1 MAMNELQR
9 QAYLRELGIQT
20 YFPRRALPG
29 AKPSRLFGASV
40 LHVEVS
46 GADPSQQHSSDQ
58 RARLLADSGVP
69 SAPFRGVPKVIFEAM
84 SGVTAAVPSTVAPA
98 VAPEVALVVAPEARS
113 EPARKVAMAPAAM
126 PTPAAPVAVPAS
138 AAPPRFAFAY
148 FPVSDELAVINELP
162 WAKSA
167 AVSPACRQL
176 LAGMLRALGM
186 PNDERALTSM
196 VFTWPLLEGPDI
208 DQGEESARQTLSGF
222 LARRLKL
229 RPVRHLLVLAEQ
241 SAGYLFPAEFDWQQG
256 NGELQRH
263 PLFDMK
269 VVVTR
274 SLNAMDAVPDLK
286 REVWQAMQPLR
297 QALANSSAAPS
308 ANPLANPSGNH

>member
-40 LHVEVS
+40 LGAGMTE
-46 GADPSQQHSSDQ
+46 ADPSPPSGRDQ
-58 RARLLADSGVP
+58 GVRLLADIGVP
-69 SAPFRGVPKVIFEAM
+69 SVPATSAPKVIP
-84 SGVTAAVPSTVAPA
+84 AAVPEATVRAATEVRAEPAGKVATAPA
-98 VAPEVALVVAPEARS
+98 PVL
-113 EPARKVAMAPAAM
+113 
-126 PTPAAPVAVPAS
+126 TPAAPVTVSVS

-148 FPVSDELAVINELP
+148 FPVSEELAVISELP
-162 WAKSA
+162 WAKST

-186 PNDERALTSM
+186 PADERALTSM
-196 VFTWPLLEGPDI
+196 VFTWPLMEGPDI
-208 DQGEESARQTLSGF
+208 EQGEESARQTLAGF

-229 RPVRHLLVLAEQ
+229 RPVRYLLVLAEQ
-241 SAGYLFPAEFDWQQG
+241 STGYLFPADFDWQQERG
-256 NGELQRH
+256 GLLQH
-263 PLFDMK
+263 PHFDMK

-297 QALANSSAAPS
+297 QALANH
-308 ANPLANPSGNH
+308 SGNHSGSH

>member
-1 MAMNELQR
+1 MVMNELQR

-40 LHVEVS
+40 LGVEVS
-46 GADPSQQHSSDQ
+46 GVDPSQQHGRDQ
-58 RARLLADSGVP
+58 RARLLVDSEVP
-69 SAPFRGVPKVIFEAM
+69 SA
-84 SGVTAAVPSTVAPA
+84 
-98 VAPEVALVVAPEARS
+98 
-113 EPARKVAMAPAAM
+113 PARKVAMATAAAPA
-126 PTPAAPVAVPAS
+126 PTAPVAVTANP
-138 AAPPRFAFAY
+138 APPRFAFAY
-148 FPVSDELAVINELP
+148 FPVSEELAVINELP

-196 VFTWPLLEGPDI
+196 VFTWPLLEGPNI
-208 DQGEESARQTLSGF
+208 DQGEESARQTLAGF

-241 SAGYLFPAEFDWQQG
+241 SAGYLFPADFDWQQG
-256 NGELQRH
+256 RGELQCH
-263 PLFDMK
+263 PLFDMT

-297 QALANSSAAPS
+297 QALASSSSATSATPPTNPS
-308 ANPLANPSGNH
+308 ANPSGNH

>member
-20 YFPRRALPG
+20 YFPRRVLPG

-40 LHVEVS
+40 LGEPKMPVSTVLEIVSAAEPVVPAAVVPVVRVEHTRQ
-46 GADPSQQHSSDQ
+46 A
-58 RARLLADSGVP
+58 
-69 SAPFRGVPKVIFEAM
+69 AM
-84 SGVTAAVPSTVAPA
+84 EPAAVPAPSSPPASASVAP
-98 VAPEVALVVAPEARS
+98 VTV
-113 EPARKVAMAPAAM
+113 
-126 PTPAAPVAVPAS
+126 PVS

-148 FPVSDELAVINELP
+148 FPVSEELAVINELP

-208 DQGEESARQTLSGF
+208 DQGEESARQTLAGF

-241 SAGYLFPAEFDWQQG
+241 STGYLFPAEFDWQQG
-256 NGELQRH
+256 RGELQRH

-297 QALANSSAAPS
+297 QALAKQSVNQSATPS
-308 ANPLANPSGNH
+308 TTPSANPSGNH